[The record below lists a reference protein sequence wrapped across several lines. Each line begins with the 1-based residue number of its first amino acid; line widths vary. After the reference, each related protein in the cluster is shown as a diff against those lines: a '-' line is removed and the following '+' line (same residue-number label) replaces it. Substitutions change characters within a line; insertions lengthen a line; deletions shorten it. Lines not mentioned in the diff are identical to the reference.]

1 MCLTI
6 PAKVISV
13 KQNQAKI
20 MIDKKEK
27 LADCRLVDVK
37 VGDWV
42 VLTNNYITAKLSPKE
57 AEDILKLIKKRR

>member
-13 KQNQAKI
+13 NKNKAKI
-20 MIDKKEK
+20 RINKKEK
-27 LADCRLVDVK
+27 LADCRLVDAK

-42 VLTNNYITAKLSPKE
+42 VLTNNYITAKLSSRE